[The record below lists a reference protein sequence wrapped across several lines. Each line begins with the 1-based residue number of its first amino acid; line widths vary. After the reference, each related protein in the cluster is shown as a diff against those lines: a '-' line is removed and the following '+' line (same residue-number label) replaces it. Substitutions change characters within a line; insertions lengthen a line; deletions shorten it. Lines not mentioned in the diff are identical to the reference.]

1 LQVADKKRGGWPELR
16 VINAHD
22 LRVAVRALS
31 NLVEGSGGSQLR
43 TKARVIRIR
52 RDSPSLLLKV
62 AHG

>member
-1 LQVADKKRGGWPELR
+1 MRTTYGWPS
-16 VINAHD
+16 
-22 LRVAVRALS
+22 ALFS